1 MKLNETHVTLDML
14 RDAKGEGIYFY
25 IQTTNC
31 RRLVLR
37 MVFQNVPLDVDPTL
51 CCDLCNPKLFDRVRP
66 SKPQQVVRQRAQ
78 NRVAPVSSVRSAL
91 YGWRRAMKA
100 KYWPRTLWGPQAIL
114 NDDTCELLSS
124 VGPVDSVTFL
134 LSVLK
139 EGWGWWD
146 KLGSELY
153 TFMQS
158 LVVPPLPAKASRGV
172 KRRPVQENDDHAIPG
187 PSTSAK
193 RARTGATQANQ
204 SVLPVSSAPSNSSQ
218 TSSARPR
225 KGRRQEPA
233 PLAFPP
239 SLYEDF
245 FAQLTDTPT

>member
-1 MKLNETHVTLDML
+1 
-14 RDAKGEGIYFY
+14 
-25 IQTTNC
+25 
-31 RRLVLR
+31 
-37 MVFQNVPLDVDPTL
+37 
-51 CCDLCNPKLFDRVRP
+51 
-66 SKPQQVVRQRAQ
+66 
-78 NRVAPVSSVRSAL
+78 
-91 YGWRRAMKA
+91 MKA

-153 TFMQS
+153 TFMHS
-158 LVVPPLPAKASRGV
+158 LAIPPLPKASRGV
-172 KRRPVQENDDHAIPG
+172 KRRPVQETDDHPQGPG
-187 PSTSAK
+187 PLTSTK

-204 SVLPVSSAPSNSSQ
+204 SVLPVSSAPSNSTSQ

-239 SLYEDF
+239 SLYEGF
-245 FAQLTDTPT
+245 FAQLADTPK